1 MPLPSFRQRTFD
13 IRLHGRLETARIEHM
28 WRENEREE
36 GDGLSFGVH
45 LVVFFL
51 CVPRAR
57 SFSPEGIFGE
67 WPPREQLAA
76 QLRCIAG
83 CHAEEI
89 LRHLG
94 SDFRLPLHTPTDKLT
109 HKHTPVCDSFAAKH
123 RQPFVALD
131 RPSNR
136 FFFFLQSDLG
146 LQTEPKAPYLFA

>member
-1 MPLPSFRQRTFD
+1 
-13 IRLHGRLETARIEHM
+13 M

-76 QLRCIAG
+76 QLRCIVG

-136 FFFFLQSDLG
+136 FFFFLAIRPRTPNGTKS
-146 LQTEPKAPYLFA
+146 TLFVCMMARRGCSLFRAGGNRMTSGKR